1 MARAREGAHSWQ
13 MAVVDTLGAD
23 LPRTRGRASRELEVE
38 FVRALGPADLALL
51 ASERGSTAPSIK
63 RIRDRHHSLARCL
76 ATGMKN
82 SEASLVT
89 GYDPSRIS
97 ILLRDPTFSAL
108 VEDYRRMENGAAA
121 DFAERAGV
129 LTLTAVNQ
137 LQDALED
144 EESPLPVSTVLE
156 IAKFGADR
164 TGHAPVSKNIQ
175 VNVNTQL
182 GDRLR
187 AARQRLARLPVPA
200 DASIV
205 DAEFA
210 PSKEGDDGEP

>member
-1 MARAREGAHSWQ
+1 MR
-13 MAVVDTLGAD
+13 V
-23 LPRTRGRASRELEVE
+23 
-38 FVRALGPADLALL
+38 LGPADLALL

-97 ILLRDPTFSAL
+97 ILLKDPTFAAL
-108 VEDYRRMENGAAA
+108 VDDYRRMENGAAA
-121 DFAERAGV
+121 DFAERTGV

-144 EESPLPVSTVLE
+144 EENPLPVGTVLE

-175 VNVNTQL
+175 VNVDARL

-187 AARQRLARLPVPA
+187 AARQRLAQLPAPPA
-200 DASIV
+200 ETVV
-205 DAEFA
+205 DAEFV
-210 PSKEGDDGEP
+210 PSEGSDGES